1 MKAKPKT
8 TYVAASPQT
17 WELIRAAYLSGL
29 SAPTVVARFGV
40 SVTALRKRAAREGWT
55 KSAYARACAPP
66 ALPAPTHA
74 HAHTHAPASARLPAP
89 ASVREDID
97 LRVEAVVA
105 RQMIPLFEEPTV
117 MARRAMGQAQR
128 AIAEGRGLEA
138 ARLTRAARELHRL
151 EEDIPSAR
159 YLFDEDDERDYDGR
173 REQMR
178 VQVRDL
184 ALTLAEKITR
194 GEPLPEEFRRLRE
207 VREEDFE

>member
-29 SAPTVVARFGV
+29 SAPTVAARFGV

-55 KSAYARACAPP
+55 KRAYARAFCAPASVRVHDAP
-66 ALPAPTHA
+66 AQIA
-74 HAHTHAPASARLPAP
+74 HAPASARD
-89 ASVREDID
+89 DIA

-105 RQMIPLFEEPTV
+105 RQMVPLFEEPTM

-128 AIAEGRGLEA
+128 AIAEGRGLDA
-138 ARLTRAARELHRL
+138 QRLTRAARELHLL
-151 EEDIPSAR
+151 EEYVPSAR

-178 VQVRDL
+178 VMVRSL
-184 ALTLAEKITR
+184 ALTLADMLVAGK
-194 GEPLPEEFRRLRE
+194 PLPAEFQRLRDM
-207 VREEDFE
+207 REEDFE

>member
-1 MKAKPKT
+1 MKAKPRT

-29 SAPTVVARFGV
+29 SAPTVAARFGV

-55 KSAYARACAPP
+55 KSAHARALCA
-66 ALPAPTHA
+66 H
-74 HAHTHAPASARLPAP
+74 
-89 ASVREDID
+89 ASVRAHEAARPSPPPPRPADDIA

-105 RQMIPLFEEPTV
+105 RQMVPLFEEPTV

-138 ARLTRAARELHRL
+138 TRLARAARELHRL
-151 EEDIPSAR
+151 EDDIPSAR

-178 VQVRDL
+178 VLVRNL

-194 GEPLPEEFRRLRE
+194 GEPLPAEFQRLRE

>member
-29 SAPTVVARFGV
+29 SAPTVAARFGV

-55 KSAYARACAPP
+55 KSAHARALC
-66 ALPAPTHA
+66 
-74 HAHTHAPASARLPAP
+74 AP
-89 ASVREDID
+89 ASVRAHEAAAPPRPSSAPDDIA

-105 RQMIPLFEEPTV
+105 RQMVPLFEEPTV

-128 AIAEGRGLEA
+128 AIAEGRGLDA
-138 ARLTRAARELHRL
+138 SRLARAARELHRL
-151 EEDIPSAR
+151 EDDIPSAR

-178 VQVRDL
+178 VLVRNL
-184 ALTLAEKITR
+184 ALTLAERIAAGK
-194 GEPLPEEFRRLRE
+194 PLPEEFQRLRE

>member
-29 SAPTVVARFGV
+29 SAPTAAARFGV

-55 KSAYARACAPP
+55 KAAYARACAP
-66 ALPAPTHA
+66 LPAC
-74 HAHTHAPASARLPAP
+74 APDRAPARPAASASAREAE
-89 ASVREDID
+89 AARQDID
-97 LRVEAVVA
+97 LRIEAVVA
-105 RQMIPLFEEPTV
+105 RQMVPLFEEPTV

-138 ARLTRAARELHRL
+138 TRLARAARELHRL

-178 VQVRDL
+178 VLVRSL
-184 ALTLAEKITR
+184 ALTLADKIVA
-194 GEPLPEEFRRLRE
+194 GEPLPAEFQRLRE
-207 VREEDFE
+207 MRGEDFE